1 MRRWQ
6 SGQRVD
12 ETDAGSAGNR
22 VVLRPL
28 TEDDLH
34 VVTPWYEGLQGYR
47 RRLEEVRAH
56 SSRGLLAITRR
67 DDDAPIGVLEYRVG
81 YPAEGWLCVG
91 FVAVEPPLRG
101 LGFGSEAVRLL
112 EEEALRR
119 GRARRFCAE
128 VPRGNGTGL
137 YFWLRLGYRPVGP
150 GEDHWPGRRPRGIIG
165 MMREFENLEPRTAY
179 LSF

>member
-12 ETDAGSAGNR
+12 ETDAGSAPPPKFVGR
-22 VVLRPL
+22 GPSLDRGRAGALPYGMVPL
-28 TEDDLH
+28 DA
-34 VVTPWYEGLQGYR
+34 
-47 RRLEEVRAH
+47 EVRAH

-165 MMREFENLEPRTAY
+165 MMREFENLEPRTAD

>member
-12 ETDAGSAGNR
+12 ETDAGSAPPPKFVGR
-22 VVLRPL
+22 GPSLDRGRAGALPYGMVPL
-28 TEDDLH
+28 DAED
-34 VVTPWYEGLQGYR
+34 
-47 RRLEEVRAH
+47 RAH
-56 SSRGLLAITRR
+56 SSRGLLAIARR
-67 DDDAPIGVLEYRVG
+67 DDEAPIGVLEYRVG

-119 GRARRFCAE
+119 GLARRFCAE
-128 VPRGNGTGL
+128 VPLGNGTGL

-165 MMREFENLEPRTAY
+165 MMREFENLGPRTAY
-179 LSF
+179 VSF